1 MDYAMYQSLSD
12 EALTSLVSTERN
24 ERALEVLIDRY
35 ARLVKHVVSKYIDTH
50 EDVEEAVNA
59 VWVKFWRRS
68 EEMEVYSVK
77 TFFCHL
83 AKCEAISAYHC
94 RRAYAQKISR
104 YQRLA
109 IDEPEVGIEAEM
121 IQRERT
127 EMRKAEVLSIFGVD
141 EVAEVFRLRYFERM
155 SVHHIADA
163 LRLDLSRVHLYLHW
177 AKKALWDMLGVRES
191 VLNKAIR

>member
-12 EALTSLVSTERN
+12 EVLTSLVSTERN
-24 ERALEVLIDRY
+24 ERALETLIDRY
-35 ARLVKHVVSKYIDTH
+35 AGLVKHVVSKYIDTH

-59 VWVKFWRRS
+59 VWVKFWERS
-68 EEMEVYSVK
+68 EEMEVYCVK

-83 AKCEAISAYHC
+83 AKCEAISAYH
-94 RRAYAQKISR
+94 RRNAYAQKISR

-109 IDEPEVGIEAEM
+109 IHEHEVGIEAEM
-121 IQRERT
+121 IQREWT

-141 EVAEVFRLRYFERM
+141 EVAEVFRLRYFQRM
-155 SVHHIADA
+155 SAHHIADA
-163 LRLDLSRVHLYLHW
+163 LGFDLSRVHLYLHW
-177 AKKALWDMLGVRES
+177 AKKALEDMLGVRES